1 MNTDRSRRIGPLALT
16 TGPRSYTASVLRQ
29 TVRPAAAFPLV
40 SVVLV
45 GVTAGILAAHVQ
57 NRVPMPLIGLLTLA
71 GLVLVLTMQSRHLF
85 LGWLFLASFLEPTA
99 ADVNGLG
106 RALVWALYVGPAAGL
121 LLLTLLRRNHRVPV
135 SALDLAPV
143 GFVVYVFVSIVLT
156 TNLIHTDLRNTLKV
170 VFLNIALG
178 VVVYYFLTVGPGASI
193 GRPTIVR
200 LFLYG
205 GIAQGA
211 LAGVDAT
218 TGWNVWGSSQWQG
231 VGGVSRATSTLANPA
246 VLGAYLGVT
255 TVIAVAVLVWGG
267 PQSLRRLALVSLVFS
282 VPGLFLTLTRGPI
295 LGALLGTVALL
306 IFGRARLLAW
316 GIIAV
321 TVLVIVSV
329 LPAIQ
334 RSPLYHQRIA
344 ESENVQFRVA
354 IQNLSLH
361 LAAQKPLLGWGYGS
375 FDRVKDRAGVVP
387 ASASGQSV
395 LQITS
400 HNTYLTML
408 VELGGFGLLLYV
420 APFVV
425 FGLEGFRRVRAR
437 GPDSWIS
444 AAALTALCVVVITG
458 STLDYRFFSFALM
471 LPWVFL
477 AILRR
482 PTVAGAEP
490 ADIRS

>member
-1 MNTDRSRRIGPLALT
+1 MSMLGRTRLTGAAALT

-29 TVRPAAAFPLV
+29 TVRPATFPLV

-45 GVTAGILAAHVQ
+45 GVMAGMLVARAQ
-57 NRVPMPLIGLLTLA
+57 NRLPSPLIGLLTLA

-85 LGWLFLASFLEPTA
+85 LGWLFAASFLEPTA
-99 ADVNGLG
+99 ADVTGPG

-121 LLLTLLRRNHRVPV
+121 LLLTLLRRAHRV
-135 SALDLAPV
+135 SALDLAPLGYV
-143 GFVVYVFVSIVLT
+143 AFVLVSIVLT

-178 VVVYYFLTVGPGASI
+178 VVVYYFLTVGPGAFI
-193 GRPTIVR
+193 ERDVILK

-211 LAGVDAT
+211 LAVVDAM

-231 VGGVSRATSTLANPA
+231 IGGVSRATSTLANPA

-267 PQSLRRLALVSLVFS
+267 PRSLRRLALASMVFS

-295 LGALLGTVALL
+295 LGALLGAVALL
-306 IFGRARLLAW
+306 VFGRSRLLAW

-321 TVLVIVSV
+321 TALVIVTV
-329 LPAIQ
+329 LPTIQ
-334 RSPLYHQRIA
+334 RSPLYHERIA
-344 ESENVQFRVA
+344 ESQNVQFRVA

-408 VELGGFGLLLYV
+408 VELGGLGLLLYA

-425 FGLEGFRRVRAR
+425 FGLKGFHRVRAR

-444 AAALTALCVVVITG
+444 AAALAALCVVVFTG
-458 STLDYRFFSFALM
+458 ATLDYRFFSFALM

-482 PTVAGAEP
+482 PTAVGDP
-490 ADIRS
+490 ADVR